1 MWVQNKTQGYKGVSV
16 ENFGKDFRDGMALCA
31 LVHKHRP
38 KLIDFDSLNPVS
50 IFIFFFNFLII
61 YLFIFLK
68 NRQMEKKIFKLL

>member
-50 IFIFFFNFLII
+50 IFIFFF
-61 YLFIFLK
+61 
-68 NRQMEKKIFKLL
+68 